1 MLARFAH
8 MNKKLLIL
16 FGFIALIGCAKQP
29 TFSVSGTISN
39 ANNERIY
46 LEHTALLGTTI
57 VDSCNIKKDGSF
69 HLEHSAPTYPD
80 FYRIR
85 VKGQSLLLGID
96 STEQVLIHSSID
108 SLAHTLNITGSETS
122 LQMAQLRASAR
133 TATREQLQEQTK
145 QLIIANPRSLIAYYA
160 VFLKQNG
167 QYIWDVT
174 QASDRK
180 LYQVVATSYNI
191 WMPEYE
197 RTKVL
202 YQQVLE
208 YMQAERAQRNQQ
220 VMQQIIAESENT
232 FLDITLPDNKG
243 KQQSLSQYRGKLIL
257 LDISSTMMEQYIAY
271 NFELRE
277 LYNKYHQRGLVIY
290 SVAID
295 RNQLAWEDAVE
306 HLPWTTV
313 RADENTMTSVITQ
326 YNVQSL
332 PTMFLIDKTGEI
344 QGRYSDFK
352 QLDSDIAK
360 YL

>member
-1 MLARFAH
+1 

-16 FGFIALIGCAKQP
+16 FGFIALFGCSKQP
-29 TFSVSGTISN
+29 TFSVSGTISS
-39 ANNERIY
+39 ASGELIY

-57 VDSCNIKKDGSF
+57 VDSCHIEQNGSF
-69 HLEHSAPTYPD
+69 YLEHQAPTYPD

-85 VKGQSLLLGID
+85 VKAQSLPLAID
-96 STEQVLIHSSID
+96 STEQVLIYTSID
-108 SLAHTLNITGSETS
+108 SLAHTLNIKGSETS

-133 TATREQLQEQTK
+133 SASRDELREQTK
-145 QLIIANPRSLIAYYA
+145 QIIIANPRSLIAYYA

-167 QYIWDVT
+167 QSIWDVT
-174 QASDRK
+174 LPSDRK
-180 LYQVVATSYNI
+180 LYQVVATSFNI
-191 WMPEYE
+191 WMPDYN
-197 RTKVL
+197 RTQVL
-202 YQQVLE
+202 YQQILE

-313 RADENTMTSVITQ
+313 RANENTMTSVITQ